1 MLKIVLLLAVA
12 MFTGC
17 SSLSVFYDFD
27 RDADFDSYKRYKWGY
42 MDAEHDALAKN
53 HIMSKRIHKVADS
66 LLQLQGYVLV
76 EDTTEKVDFIVV
88 SYAIVEEKTTVT
100 ENYPSYGSAYHGYGY
115 YGHGT
120 GFYGGGWYSPW
131 WGPSITVGYSTA
143 PSYTVDHTKEGT
155 LIIDIVEAGK
165 NELVW
170 RGSASKA
177 VEGFQGAEESFEII
191 RNIVTQIMA
200 NYPPEEPKPVALD
213 ERARL
218 RREEREK
225 AKKAKSEESE

>member
-1 MLKIVLLLAVA
+1 MIKILLLLTL
-12 MFTGC
+12 FILSGC

-27 RDADFDSYKRYKWGY
+27 RDADFNSYARYRWGY

-66 LLQLQGYVLV
+66 LLVNQGYTLV
-76 EDTTEKVDFIVV
+76 EDTTEQVDFIVV
-88 SYAIVEEKTTVT
+88 SYAVVDEKVTVT
-100 ENYPSYGSAYHGYGY
+100 ENYSGGYGY
-115 YGHGT
+115 YGYGS

-131 WGPSITVGYSTA
+131 WGPSVTVGYSTA
-143 PSYTVDHTKEGT
+143 PSYSVDHTKEGT
-155 LIIDIVEAGK
+155 LIIDIVEAEK

-170 RGSASKA
+170 RGSASQA
-177 VEGFQGAEESFEII
+177 LDGFKGAEESFEII

-213 ERARL
+213 ERVRL
-218 RREEREK
+218 RREKRKQVEADKTGE
-225 AKKAKSEESE
+225 

>member
-1 MLKIVLLLAVA
+1 MNKILLLLAL
-12 MFTGC
+12 FLISSC

-27 RDADFDSYKRYKWGY
+27 RDADFNSYARYKWGY

-53 HIMSKRIHKVADS
+53 HIMVKRIHKVTDS
-66 LLQLQGYVLV
+66 LLQNQGYTLV
-76 EDTTEKVDFIVV
+76 EDSSADVDFIVV
-88 SYAIVEEKTTVT
+88 SYAVVDEKVTVT
-100 ENYPSYGSAYHGYGY
+100 ENYDSYGYRAGYGY
-115 YGHGT
+115 YGYGS

-155 LIIDIVEAGK
+155 LIIDIVEAEK

-177 VEGFQGAEESFEII
+177 VEGFKGAEESFEMI
-191 RNIVTQIMA
+191 RNVVTQIMA

-213 ERARL
+213 ERVRL
-218 RREEREK
+218 RREAREK
-225 AKKAKSEESE
+225 AE